1 MTMKQVLEQQ
11 YQNAS
16 NLNARMAL
24 HRRFSTN
31 PTGWFAWYLDQLELP
46 DTCRVLELG
55 CGPASLWK
63 ENLGRVQAGWR
74 LFLTDFSPGM
84 VREAAQINDPQ
95 QQFAFAAADAHALP
109 FPSASF
115 DFVMANHMLYHV
127 PDINRALSEIRRVL
141 RPGGRFYAATNGERH
156 MAEVYALEDQLSAG
170 QNSGAVPPLRLW
182 SSSFTLENGGASL
195 RRHFATV
202 ELRHYPDGLRV
213 TEAQPLVDY
222 VLSMIG
228 HFLRKIP
235 QGSVEAL
242 RQQFEEE
249 IRANG
254 YIPITKDSGVFIAQ

>member
-31 PTGWFAWYLDQLELP
+31 PTGWFPWYFEQLDFP
-46 DTCRVLELG
+46 PTCRVLELG

-63 ENLGRVQAGWR
+63 ENLGKVKTGCR
-74 LFLTDFSPGM
+74 LILTDFSPGM
-84 VREAAQINDPQ
+84 VHEAAQIDDPQ
-95 QQFAFAAADAHALP
+95 QRFSFAAADAQTLP

-115 DFVMANHMLYHV
+115 DIVIANHMLYHV
-127 PDINRALSEIRRVL
+127 PDLDRALSEIRRVL
-141 RPGGRFYAATNGERH
+141 RPDGRFYAATNGERH
-156 MAEVYALEDQLSAG
+156 MAEVYALEDRLSDG
-170 QNSGAVPPLRLW
+170 QNNETAPPLRLW
-182 SSSFTLENGGASL
+182 SSSFTLENGSASL
-195 RRHFATV
+195 RRHFSTV

-213 TEAQPLVDY
+213 TEVQPLVDY

-228 HFLRKIP
+228 HFLRRIP
-235 QGSVEAL
+235 QESIEAL

-254 YIPITKDSGVFIAQ
+254 YIPITKSSGVFIAQ